1 MRLRRFGQAMV
12 VSLIL
17 GGAAGNVY
25 DRIVSGQ
32 VTDFLLFYIGEHQWP
47 TFNVA
52 DSAIVVGSG
61 LLLMDLL
68 RSKRQAT
75 HVS

>member
-1 MRLRRFGQAMV
+1 M
-12 VSLIL
+12 
-17 GGAAGNVY
+17 
-25 DRIVSGQ
+25 
-32 VTDFLLFYIGEHQWP
+32 TDFLLFYIGEYQWP

-52 DSAIVVGSG
+52 DRAIVVGSG